1 MSQRSAEGVVLY
13 VQLKSHTFLPKNT
26 IFDLFIIHDL
36 LTIYDL
42 PFIVRMITHNA
53 SRVLQRIRHSLHSPS
68 FRFSFTFSFDSI
80 FVRRLVSYKVLTS
93 THISHQPRKSF
104 PSLPPALL

>member
-1 MSQRSAEGVVLY
+1 MLY

-68 FRFSFTFSFDSI
+68 FRFAT
-80 FVRRLVSYKVLTS
+80 VLHS
-93 THISHQPRKSF
+93 
-104 PSLPPALL
+104 ALTLFLYVAL